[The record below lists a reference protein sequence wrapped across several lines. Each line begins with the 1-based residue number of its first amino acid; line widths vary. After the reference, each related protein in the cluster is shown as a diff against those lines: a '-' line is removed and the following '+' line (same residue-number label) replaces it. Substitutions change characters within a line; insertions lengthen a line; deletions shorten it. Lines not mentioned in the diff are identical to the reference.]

1 VKKIHLLV
9 LKSFAGP
16 FLATFFVVVFVL
28 LMQFLWKYIDDLAG
42 KGLQIKVIF
51 ELLVYTAA
59 GLIPMA
65 VPLATL
71 LSSIMA
77 FGNMGEN
84 YELLAIKA
92 AGISLQR
99 TMVPLIVLTFLISI
113 SAFLFANYVL
123 PFTNLK
129 MRSLLFDVQQKR
141 PELNIKEGVF
151 YNGIDGY
158 SIRIGER
165 DYKTNLLKNLKI
177 YDHTSGR
184 GNLSVT
190 VADSG
195 YMKMTSDKRS
205 LWITLYNGNSYDE
218 IIDQKA
224 PYKRNNTYPDRRD
237 KFEKEEVTIDLPGF
251 GLNRTD
257 EVLFKSD
264 YHMMDLKQLKH
275 FDDSLSAGY
284 QTERKG
290 LFREISKT
298 SYFKNTKQYFGY
310 SKKAHPVQM
319 PKTKL
324 SFDSLFNKMS
334 LEHKKP
340 VVSFALSNAK
350 AVKGRISADKLV
362 SDNEISRIKK
372 IEIEWHRKFT
382 LSIACLI
389 FFFIGAPLGAIIR
402 KGGIGMPV
410 VISVLF
416 FVLYYVVSMIGEKF
430 TRDAVWGTVQGMWA
444 SSFLLMPVGMFLTY
458 KATTDSTIMNSE
470 TYLGYFNKIKAFLQR
485 LIKIIKP

>member
-1 VKKIHLLV
+1 
-9 LKSFAGP
+9 
-16 FLATFFVVVFVL
+16 
-28 LMQFLWKYIDDLAG
+28 
-42 KGLQIKVIF
+42 
-51 ELLVYTAA
+51 
-59 GLIPMA
+59 
-65 VPLATL
+65 
-71 LSSIMA
+71 
-77 FGNMGEN
+77 
-84 YELLAIKA
+84 
-92 AGISLQR
+92 
-99 TMVPLIVLTFLISI
+99 
-113 SAFLFANYVL
+113 
-123 PFTNLK
+123 
-129 MRSLLFDVQQKR
+129 
-141 PELNIKEGVF
+141 
-151 YNGIDGY
+151 
-158 SIRIGER
+158 
-165 DYKTNLLKNLKI
+165 
-177 YDHTSGR
+177 
-184 GNLSVT
+184 
-190 VADSG
+190 
-195 YMKMTSDKRS
+195 
-205 LWITLYNGNSYDE
+205 
-218 IIDQKA
+218 
-224 PYKRNNTYPDRRD
+224 
-237 KFEKEEVTIDLPGF
+237 
-251 GLNRTD
+251 
-257 EVLFKSD
+257 
-264 YHMMDLKQLKH
+264 MDLKQLKH